1 MSDEILINITP
12 PETRV
17 AVLENGVLQELI
29 IERERK
35 RDTVGNLYRG
45 EVVRVMPG
53 IQAAFVNIG
62 LDKAGFLHAS
72 DVLVKGE
79 VPTDD
84 KGIESFLT
92 QGQQVV
98 VQVLKAPIGTKG
110 SRLTMSVSIPSRYQ
124 VFLPYSN
131 KLALS
136 QQLDNEPERERL
148 MACMEVFKA
157 QGHAGGYIARTVS
170 EEVAED
176 NILADMLFLNKLWEV
191 ISLQVEQGELG
202 LIYEDL
208 PLALRILR
216 DYYQSS
222 VSKIVIDSTINFDRM
237 VDFSSKFMP
246 EVTSLLELYKGAR
259 PLFDLYSIEQE
270 IKSALERHVPLKSG
284 GHLVFDQT
292 EAMTTVDVN
301 TGSYLGRGN
310 QQQTIFKTNMEAAQ
324 TTARQL
330 RLRNLGGIIIID
342 FIDMYDDEHK
352 AAVLQALEKAM
363 QKDHAKYTISNVS
376 ELGLVEMT
384 RKRTRESLQRVLC
397 EACPT
402 CQGDGMIRTPETTCY
417 EIFREIM
424 RDARQYEAKELLVL
438 SSQEVVDMLQDEE
451 AAALADLEAFVG
463 INIRFRAEQDY
474 RQEQYNVVLV

>member
-474 RQEQYNVVLV
+474 GQEQYNVVLV